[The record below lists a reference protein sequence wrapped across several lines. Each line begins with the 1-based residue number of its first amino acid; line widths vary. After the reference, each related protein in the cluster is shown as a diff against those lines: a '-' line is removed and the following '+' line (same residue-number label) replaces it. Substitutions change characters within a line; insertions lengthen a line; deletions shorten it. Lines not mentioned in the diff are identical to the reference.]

1 MIKMTPRRIAAA
13 AVLLLLLALT
23 VYRVGAAIKERV
35 DRAKPRPAE
44 TTSVEVV
51 AASRQTFERK
61 IVLTGSIEAWNR
73 VDVFP
78 KVPGRMK
85 DVAVRIGDRVDAG
98 RILGAIED
106 RDYALQTAQ
115 AKAQLDQAEALA
127 AQAASDQARMARL
140 FEGGMVSR
148 GQMEDAQARA
158 RSTSAQAALA
168 RAGLDLASERLA
180 ETRLLSPVSG
190 FVTRRL
196 LDPGGMAQ
204 TSNPVFTVESI
215 DKVKVAVGLAPADL
229 VRVRPGSQADVA
241 IDALPGE
248 IFRGRV
254 DRVVPS
260 LDPKSRTADAEV
272 SIENKGRRLKP
283 GFFARITIPVG
294 RAAVLTVPQA
304 AVAVREGKPTVFLV
318 ADGVLKARRVTT
330 GETVNGRVEVVGGL
344 SEGERVVASPVSTLD
359 EGSRVTVVERK

>member
-13 AVLLLLLALT
+13 VVLLLLLALT
-23 VYRVGAAIKERV
+23 VYRVGAAIKERA
-35 DRAKPRPAE
+35 DRAKPRQPEAASIE
-44 TTSVEVV
+44 LV
-51 AASRQTFERK
+51 AASRQAFERK
-61 IVLTGSIEAWNR
+61 IVLTGSVEAWNR

-85 DVAVRIGDRVDAG
+85 DVNVRIGDRVEAG
-98 RILGAIED
+98 RLLGAIED
-106 RDYALQTAQ
+106 RDYALQVAQ

-127 AQAASDQARMARL
+127 ALAASDQTRMARL
-140 FEGGMVSR
+140 FDGGMVSR

-158 RSTSAQAALA
+158 RSTTAQAALA
-168 RAGLDLASERLA
+168 RAGLDLANERLA

-215 DKVKVAVGLAPADL
+215 EKVKVAVGLAPADL
-229 VRVRPGSQADVA
+229 VRVRLGSHADVSV
-241 IDALPGE
+241 DALPGE
-248 IFRGRV
+248 IFKGRV

-272 SIENKGRRLKP
+272 SIENKGGRLKP

-294 RAAVLTVPQA
+294 QGTVLTVPQA
-304 AVAVREGKPTVFLV
+304 AVAVRDGRPTVFLV
-318 ADGVLKARRVTT
+318 ADGVLSARRVTT
-330 GETVNGRVEVVGGL
+330 GETVNGRIEVVEGL

-359 EGSRVTVVERK
+359 EGSRVTVAERK

>member
-1 MIKMTPRRIAAA
+1 MIRMTPRRLAAA
-13 AVLLLLLALT
+13 GVVLALLALT
-23 VYRVGAAIKERV
+23 IYRVGAAIKERA

-44 TTSVEVV
+44 AASVEIV

-61 IVLTGSIEAWNR
+61 IVLTGSIEAWTR

-85 DVAVRIGDRVDAG
+85 DVAVRIGDRVEAG
-98 RILGAIED
+98 RILGTIED
-106 RDYALQTAQ
+106 RDYALQAAQ

-158 RSTSAQAALA
+158 RSTAAQAALA
-168 RAGLDLASERLA
+168 RAGLDLANERLA
-180 ETRLLSPVSG
+180 ETRLVSPFSG

-204 TSNPVFTVESI
+204 TGQPAFTVESI
-215 DKVKVAVGLAPADL
+215 DTVKAAVGLAPADL
-229 VRVRPGSQADVA
+229 VRVRPGSQAVVA

-248 IFRGRV
+248 TFKGRV

-272 SIENKGRRLKP
+272 RIENRGGRLKP

-294 RAAVLTVPQA
+294 GGTALTVPQA
-304 AVAVREGKPTVFLV
+304 AVTVREGKPTVFLA
-318 ADGVLKARRVTT
+318 ADGILKARRVTT
-330 GETVNGRVEVVGGL
+330 GETVNGRIEIVEGL
-344 SEGERVVASPVSTLD
+344 VEGDRIVASPVSTLV

>member
-13 AVLLLLLALT
+13 VVLLLLLALT
-23 VYRVGAAIKERV
+23 IYRVGAAIKDRV

-44 TTSVEVV
+44 AASVEVV
-51 AASRQTFERK
+51 AVSKQTFERK
-61 IVLTGSIEAWNR
+61 IVLTGSIEPWSR

-78 KVPGRMK
+78 KVPGRVK
-85 DVAVRIGDRVDAG
+85 DVAVRIGDRVDAAQV
-98 RILGAIED
+98 LGTIED
-106 RDYALQTAQ
+106 RDYTLQVAQ
-115 AKAQLDQAEALA
+115 AGAQLDQAEALA
-127 AQAASDQARMARL
+127 AQAAADQTRMARL

-148 GQMEDAQARA
+148 GQMEDAEARA
-158 RSTSAQAALA
+158 RSTRAQAALA
-168 RAGLDLASERLA
+168 KAGLDLANEKLA

-215 DKVKVAVGLAPADL
+215 DKVKIAVGLAPADL
-229 VRVRPGSQADVA
+229 ARVQPGSTVTVSV
-241 IDALPGE
+241 DALPDRT
-248 IFRGRV
+248 FAGRV

-272 SIENKGRRLKP
+272 SIKNKGRLLKP

-294 RAAVLTVPQA
+294 RGTSLTVPQA
-304 AVAVREGKPTVFLV
+304 AVAFREGKPTAFLV
-318 ADGVLKARRVTT
+318 NDGTLHARRVKT
-330 GETVNGRVEVVGGL
+330 GESADGRIEILEGL
-344 SEGERVVASPVSTLD
+344 REGDRVVASPLSTLD
-359 EGSRVTVVERK
+359 EGSQVTVIERK